1 MIAKDSLVKLPF
13 LLLEKRVLVSSNQ
26 GDQIGQIFAFWAI
39 FISAVFS
46 KLQSGPNF
54 WAILFHGKSNAS
66 LLLTLC
72 RLGYTP
78 GDFFSQTHLVTLLP
92 THVALLIRNQLFGS
106 DGVPWA
112 PALKNWG
119 KTI

>member
-1 MIAKDSLVKLPF
+1 LGKFLPF
-13 LLLEKRVLVSSNQ
+13 GLFVYFRR
-26 GDQIGQIFAFWAI
+26 
-39 FISAVFS
+39 FS